1 MKRFSL
7 FPEQASTLAPQ
18 VDALFFFLCAVT
30 IFFVALIAG
39 LIVVFM
45 VRYRRVDPNE
55 VPPDVH
61 GSMALEVFWTAV
73 PFAIV
78 MVIFFWGA
86 SLYAT
91 IRRAPDDAMRINVV
105 GKQWMWKMQ
114 HMEGRRE
121 INELHIPIGRPVQVT
136 LTSEDVIHSFFVPA
150 FRTKQDAVPGR
161 YTSTWFEATVPGTYH
176 LFCAEYCGTL
186 HSGMIGRIV
195 AMEPSA
201 FQAWLAGADTQQ
213 DVVLSVADSGRRI
226 FEQQGCASCHAA
238 RGEGTTRGPS
248 LDGLFGSTVSL
259 EGGRRVL
266 ADENY
271 LRESI
276 LQPQKQLVAG
286 HQPIMPTYQ
295 GLLDEESVMQL
306 IAYLKTLPAQRG
318 QADAEAAGHHE

>member
-18 VDALFFFLCAVT
+18 VDALFFFLCAITTV
-30 IFFVALIAG
+30 FVALIAG

-86 SLYAT
+86 SLYAN

-121 INELHIPIGRPVQVT
+121 INELHIPVGRPVQVT

-161 YTSTWFEATVPGTYH
+161 YTTTWFEATVPGTYH

-213 DVVLSVADSGRRI
+213 DVVLSVADAGRRI
-226 FEQQGCASCHAA
+226 FEQQGCASCHA
-238 RGEGTTRGPS
+238 GGVTTRGPS
-248 LDGLFGSTVSL
+248 LAGLFGSTVTL
-259 EGGRRVL
+259 EGGRRVV

-306 IAYLKTLPAQRG
+306 IAYLKTLPAAQSG
-318 QADAEAAGHHE
+318 QAEGQAAGHTE

>member
-18 VDALFFFLCAVT
+18 VDALFFFLCAIT

-39 LIVVFM
+39 LILVFM
-45 VRYRRVDPNE
+45 IRYRRVDPNE
-55 VPPDVH
+55 VPPEIH
-61 GSMALEVFWTAV
+61 GSMALEVFWTAI

-86 SLYAT
+86 SLYAN

-121 INELHIPIGRPVQVT
+121 ITELHIPIGRPVQVT

-161 YTSTWFEATVPGTYH
+161 YSSTWFEATTPGTYH

-213 DVVLSVADSGRRI
+213 DVVLSVADAGRHL

-238 RGEGTTRGPS
+238 GATARGPS
-248 LDGLFGSTVSL
+248 LAGLFGSTVTL
-259 EGGRRVL
+259 EGGQRVV

-286 HQPIMPTYQ
+286 HQAIMPTYQ

-306 IAYLKTLPAQRG
+306 IAYLKTLPAQSG
-318 QADAEAAGHHE
+318 HAESETAGHEE